1 MAHPH
6 RGIGRGNPL
15 TFLRTA
21 LAVPLLCCLSVRASS
36 FTEISKRFDA
46 ALAARKSGQFSQAA
60 NLFRSLRSDRDGDWA
75 ANYSFLWEGLCRI
88 AARDTAGALRVW
100 DTLERRGGARP
111 EAQLAR
117 QYILDARFS
126 RGEVGGDW
134 VDSLLPRDLTR
145 TARIQ
150 ALLGS
155 IEQFS
160 RRGERVR
167 ANAAFGQ
174 FLALNPPS
182 DSMRRAVTAMERGTA
197 IQDPPTLFALARWHF
212 GQDDMPSCLRRLDAI
227 SRAATTPA
235 MLELRG
241 RALLRQGRSK
251 EAEDAFRREGT
262 RDEGPLWLARALQ
275 AQGKDA
281 AVRAVQDDY
290 ARQHPASAKGQEIFW
305 TRGLEAEQKGR
316 WDEAVAY
323 YRRVAE
329 ARGARSD
336 WARERIGYC
345 WYKAG
350 QWDKAAPLL
359 GESARG
365 DGGYAEAAAW
375 FQARALQ
382 HAGKEPEA
390 RAVLARLYR
399 EHPWTFHGHLARR
412 ALGVSDQTFRDSLAR
427 VSEALPSLA
436 GSNPAFGRDDS
447 AHLFR
452 ARMADH
458 AGFGWLSRQEL
469 SSLDERAARSPS
481 ARQRLCLLLEEQ
493 RLSTAAQMRWRKLA
507 ADLPA
512 SVFSRASK
520 GLLKRVFPMPWKA
533 PAEAACAGNSL
544 VTPSFVHA
552 VMRQESGFDPSARS
566 PVGALGLLQLM
577 PSTGRAMARRTG
589 MAHFDVSRLTDPQV
603 NLRLG
608 VAYLRDIARAWG
620 GKPAL
625 VLANYNA
632 GPLPCQDWKAAFE
645 RLPLDEAVE
654 EVSFWETRDY
664 VKRVMGNWWT
674 YQALW
679 GEP

>member
-1 MAHPH
+1 
-6 RGIGRGNPL
+6 
-15 TFLRTA
+15 
-21 LAVPLLCCLSVRASS
+21 LAVPLLCSLSARASS
-36 FTEISKRFDA
+36 FEEIAKRFDA
-46 ALAARKSGQFSQAA
+46 ALAARKSGQPLQAA
-60 NLFRSLRSDRDGDWA
+60 NLFHSLRTERDGDWTA
-75 ANYSFLWEGLCRI
+75 SYSFLWEGLCRI
-88 AARDTAGALRVW
+88 AARDTAGALRLW
-100 DTLERRGGARP
+100 DTLDRRGGARP

-117 QYILDARFS
+117 QYILETRFS
-126 RGEVGGDW
+126 RGESGGEW

-155 IEQFS
+155 IEQAS

-167 ANAAFGQ
+167 ANLAFGQ
-174 FLALNPPS
+174 FLALNPPP
-182 DSMRRAVTAMERGTA
+182 DSMRRAVAAMERGTA
-197 IQDPPTLFALARWHF
+197 IQDPATLFSLARWHF
-212 GQDDMPSCLRRLDAI
+212 GQDDMSACLRRLDAI
-227 SRAATTPA
+227 SRASTTPA
-235 MLELRG
+235 MYELRG
-241 RALLRQGRSK
+241 RALLRQGRSRD
-251 EAEDAFRREGT
+251 AEDAFRREGA
-262 RDEGPLWLARALQ
+262 RDEGQLWLARALQ

-281 AVRAVQDDY
+281 AVRDVQDDY
-290 ARQHPASAKGQEIFW
+290 ARLHPASAKGQEIFW

-316 WDEAVAY
+316 WDEAVAF
-323 YRRVAE
+323 YRRVSE

-350 QWDKAAPLL
+350 QWDKAAQLL

-365 DGGYAEAAAW
+365 EGGYAEAAAW
-375 FQARALQ
+375 FQGRALAR
-382 HAGKEPEA
+382 AGKEAES
-390 RAVLARLYR
+390 RAVLTRLYR

-412 ALGVSDQTFRDSLAR
+412 ALGVADPAFRDSLAR
-427 VSEALPSLA
+427 LPEALPSL
-436 GSNPAFGRDDS
+436 GGPGVSFGREDS
-447 AHLFR
+447 ARLFR

-458 AGFGWLSRQEL
+458 AGFSWLSRQEL
-469 SSLDERAARSPS
+469 SALDERTARSPA
-481 ARQRLCLLLEEQ
+481 ARQRLCLMLEEQ
-493 RLSTAAQMRWRKLA
+493 GLSTAAQVRWRKLA

-512 SVFSRASK
+512 PVFSHAPK

-533 PAEAACAGNSL
+533 YAEASCAGSSL
-544 VTPSFVHA
+544 ITPSFVHA
-552 VMRQESGFDPSARS
+552 VMRQESGFDPAARS

-577 PSTGRAMARRTG
+577 PSTGRAMARRAG
-589 MAHFDVSRLTDPQV
+589 MAHFDASRLIDPQV
-603 NLRLG
+603 SLRLG

-620 GKPAL
+620 GRPAL

-632 GPLPCQDWKAAFE
+632 GPLPCQDWKGAFD

-654 EVSFWETRDY
+654 EISFWETRDY